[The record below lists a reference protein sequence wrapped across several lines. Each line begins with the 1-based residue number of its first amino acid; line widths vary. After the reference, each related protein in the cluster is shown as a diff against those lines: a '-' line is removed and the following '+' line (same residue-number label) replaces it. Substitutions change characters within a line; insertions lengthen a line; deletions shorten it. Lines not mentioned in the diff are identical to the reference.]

1 MELLQREG
9 GGGAPLTLSEPGPWG
24 VIWGVGGLCWLVVTG
39 TALLWMLPTSG
50 TTMNG
55 MYIIT
60 SRARSV
66 QHLLVFVAAAFVYR
80 LAIALGWPGTV
91 WARARVAVANT
102 LLALGV
108 VAWAPLA
115 TALAAGYVD
124 GHTRDMYD
132 TLDAWLPP
140 PLHAESWATPLRFF
154 LPPYV
159 LGLCAIALVLMARR
173 HHREVVRAAD
183 LASAYAAAR
192 MAMLSAQLQPH
203 FLFNS
208 LHAISVL
215 IDDSP
220 RQAATML
227 ARLGDFLRHA
237 LESSHWPWVDVAT
250 ELTGLE
256 AYLAVQQTRFSD
268 RLSISIDASSESLGM
283 YLPSLLLQPLA
294 ENAIEH
300 GRRDAGPAL
309 RVRVAASVVAER
321 LCIVV
326 NNSSPQ
332 LPRDLAPQLMLLD
345 IRMPELDGFELV
357 AACAEQGLN
366 PYIIFVS
373 AYSDRSMDAFGVG
386 AIDYLLKP
394 FDDERF
400 ARALARAKSLIA
412 AAQEPGAAA
421 AAPPPSLA
429 AGRTRL
435 LLSERGKVV
444 VLAMRD
450 IEFVQAAA
458 KYVKIYAGGRCFSLR
473 QSLGSLEG
481 RLDPALFVRVHRS
494 TLVNVEHIAEMHPL
508 FHGDYELILR
518 RGTRLTLSRRYRERL
533 APFLL
538 G

>member
-1 MELLQREG
+1 MS
-9 GGGAPLTLSEPGPWG
+9 GAIPT
-24 VIWGVGGLCWLVVTG
+24 LVVDDEPLARKRVVRLLRHDPDINVVG
-39 TALLWMLPTSG
+39 TFSSATE
-50 TTMNG
+50 
-55 MYIIT
+55 
-60 SRARSV
+60 
-66 QHLLVFVAAAFVYR
+66 AAAQ
-80 LAIALGWPGTV
+80 
-91 WARARVAVANT
+91 AR
-102 LLALGV
+102 
-108 VAWAPLA
+108 
-115 TALAAGYVD
+115 
-124 GHTRDMYD
+124 
-132 TLDAWLPP
+132 
-140 PLHAESWATPLRFF
+140 E
-154 LPPYV
+154 
-159 LGLCAIALVLMARR
+159 
-173 HHREVVRAAD
+173 
-183 LASAYAAAR
+183 
-192 MAMLSAQLQPH
+192 
-203 FLFNS
+203 
-208 LHAISVL
+208 
-215 IDDSP
+215 
-220 RQAATML
+220 
-227 ARLGDFLRHA
+227 
-237 LESSHWPWVDVAT
+237 
-250 ELTGLE
+250 
-256 AYLAVQQTRFSD
+256 
-268 RLSISIDASSESLGM
+268 
-283 YLPSLLLQPLA
+283 
-294 ENAIEH
+294 
-300 GRRDAGPAL
+300 
-309 RVRVAASVVAER
+309 
-321 LCIVV
+321 
-326 NNSSPQ
+326 
-332 LPRDLAPQLMLLD
+332 LAPQLMLLD

-366 PYIIFVS
+366 PYVIFVS